1 MKCDTLCITFKRRPN
16 SIKFYLQVDH
26 GTMFRKAPNEYYRT
40 AVKEYTVE
48 LGLTYYTTEGPVL
61 HCHTDVSYN
70 SQTNGDA
77 QAGVLLSIGQHS
89 APIHVQAGHLKRKIP
104 LGPCQAE
111 YMGMTNGVKAVMWIR
126 NVLSA
131 IGYEQTQPTPLYQD
145 NMSAKNLAESPTIQR
160 RSRHIDMFEHANRQA
175 VQDGIVRIIH
185 QRTADQRADILT
197 KPIDRKSVV

>member
-77 QAGVLLSIGQHS
+77 QAGVLLSIGQHLLK
-89 APIHVQAGHLKRKIP
+89 HVFMSVSSMSSS
-104 LGPCQAE
+104 
-111 YMGMTNGVKAVMWIR
+111 Y
-126 NVLSA
+126 S
-131 IGYEQTQPTPLYQD
+131 LY
-145 NMSAKNLAESPTIQR
+145 N
-160 RSRHIDMFEHANRQA
+160 RS
-175 VQDGIVRIIH
+175 
-185 QRTADQRADILT
+185 
-197 KPIDRKSVV
+197 